1 LRATAARA
9 SHAPIIGLAIL
20 LTLNFAG
27 CRPPS
32 DGNRIRIT
40 GSDTMVNL
48 SQSWAEAYCA
58 EHAEVSPQIRGG
70 GSGVGLAALCNG
82 KVEIATSSRKM
93 KPKELEL
100 AKKNTGKEPKEFI
113 VGRDALAIY
122 IHKDNPLA
130 MISIPDLAEIY
141 GENGKITRWEQ
152 VGDLNAPH
160 ATGEIVRISRQN
172 NSGTF
177 AYFGEAVL
185 GKGREYKQGAIA
197 QSGSADVVSLVSKT
211 PSAIGYSGMGYFEVG
226 QVKMIPVSKKKGEPG
241 IEPTLAT
248 TLDGTYPI
256 SRPLYIYTLGEP
268 TGPLAEFIQWVLGP
282 QGQKIV
288 EARGYVPN
296 AIPAEKAA
304 AAAVKA
310 PDVKASEVAPST
322 TESSTPAVA
331 P

>member
-1 LRATAARA
+1 
-9 SHAPIIGLAIL
+9 
-20 LTLNFAG
+20 
-27 CRPPS
+27 
-32 DGNRIRIT
+32 
-40 GSDTMVNL
+40 MVNL
-48 SQSWAEAYCA
+48 AQSWAEAYCA

-130 MISIPDLAEIY
+130 TISIPDLAEIY
-141 GENGKITRWEQ
+141 GEDGKITRWEE
-152 VGDLNAPH
+152 VGDPNAPH
-160 ATGEIVRISRQN
+160 ASGEIVRISRQN

-211 PSAIGYSGMGYFEVG
+211 PSAIGYSGMGYFEAG

-241 IEPTLAT
+241 IEPSLVT

-282 QGQKIV
+282 EGQKIV

-296 AIPAEKAA
+296 AIPAEKGAA
-304 AAAVKA
+304 ESKVPEVNAADVKA
-310 PDVKASEVAPST
+310 PEPT
-322 TESSTPAVA
+322 PPNTESTTPAVA